1 MGYDHA
7 AGWTGSIHVGT
18 MSQPPGVFDRMAIR
32 ILLADDHAILRS
44 GLSML
49 INSHENY
56 EVVAQASES
65 QEAIEKATQLQ
76 PDVAILDIT
85 MPGGGG
91 VKVAEALMTSC
102 PETKV
107 IALTMHDDQ
116 AYLKAVL
123 AAGAQGFV
131 VKRSADTRLLDAIET
146 VLRGQVYIDPAMGQR
161 VMQGLLDPEADEEEG
176 DGKNPDALSLRER
189 QVLTLLAHGY
199 TNREA
204 AEHLGLSMRSVETY
218 RSRMAEKLGFQSR
231 VDLVR
236 YALETGLLK
245 SGEPL

>member
-1 MGYDHA
+1 
-7 AGWTGSIHVGT
+7 
-18 MSQPPGVFDRMAIR
+18 
-32 ILLADDHAILRS
+32 
-44 GLSML
+44 ML
-49 INSHENY
+49 INSREGY
-56 EVVAQASES
+56 EVVAQASDA
-65 QEAIEKATQLQ
+65 QEAIDKARQHK
-76 PDVAILDIT
+76 PEVCIVDIT

-91 VKVAEALMTSC
+91 VVVVETLA
-102 PETKV
+102 PELPGTRF

-123 AAGAQGFV
+123 TAGASGFV

-161 VMQGLLDPEADEEEG
+161 VMQGLLDPTAAEVEG
-176 DGKNPDALSLRER
+176 KHPDNLSLRER
-189 QVLTLLAHGY
+189 QVLLLLAHGY

-204 AEHLGLSMRSVETY
+204 AEQLGLSMRSVETY

-245 SGEPL
+245 SGDPV

>member
-1 MGYDHA
+1 
-7 AGWTGSIHVGT
+7 
-18 MSQPPGVFDRMAIR
+18 MAIR

-44 GLSML
+44 GLQML
-49 INSHENY
+49 INSHGSY
-56 EVVAQASES
+56 EVVAQASDS
-65 QEAIEKATQLQ
+65 QEAIRKGKASK
-76 PDVAILDIT
+76 PDVAIVDIT

-91 VKVAEALMTSC
+91 VKVTEALLEDH
-102 PETKV
+102 PEMKV

-123 AAGAQGFV
+123 AAGASGFV

-161 VMQGLLDPEADEEEG
+161 VMQGLLDPAAQEEE
-176 DGKNPDALSLRER
+176 DGKHPDNLSQRER

-204 AEHLGLSMRSVETY
+204 AEQLGLSMRSVETY
-218 RSRMAEKLGFQSR
+218 RSRMADKLGFQSR

-245 SGEPL
+245 SGETI

>member
-1 MGYDHA
+1 MA
-7 AGWTGSIHVGT
+7 AT
-18 MSQPPGVFDRMAIR
+18 R

-44 GLSML
+44 GLKML
-49 INSHENY
+49 IDGQDGL
-56 EVVAQASES
+56 EVVAQASDSE
-65 QEAIEKATQLQ
+65 EAVTKARETQ
-76 PDVAILDIT
+76 PDLAIVDIS

-91 VKVAEALMTSC
+91 VKVTETLSTDC
-102 PETKV
+102 PDTRV

-161 VMQGLLDPEADEEEG
+161 VMQGLLDPSLEEE
-176 DGKNPDALSLRER
+176 DDRNPDNLSLRER

-204 AEHLGLSMRSVETY
+204 AERLGLSMRSVETY
-218 RSRMAEKLGFQSR
+218 RSRMADKLGFQSR

-236 YALETGLLK
+236 YALEMGLLK
-245 SGEPL
+245 TGDPL

>member
-1 MGYDHA
+1 
-7 AGWTGSIHVGT
+7 
-18 MSQPPGVFDRMAIR
+18 MAKLR
-32 ILLADDHAILRS
+32 VLLADDHAILRS
-44 GLSML
+44 GLQML
-49 INSHENY
+49 INSHGDY
-56 EVVAQASES
+56 EVVAQASET
-65 QEAIEKATQLQ
+65 QEAIDKGAELQ
-76 PDVAILDIT
+76 PDVAIVDIT

-91 VKVAEALMTSC
+91 VKVTEALVESSPKTRI
-102 PETKV
+102 

-123 AAGAQGFV
+123 TAGASGFV

-161 VMQGLLDPEADEEEG
+161 VMQGLLDAEAAEAEEDDERH
-176 DGKNPDALSLRER
+176 PDNLSLRER

-204 AEHLGLSMRSVETY
+204 AERLGLSMRSVETY

>member
-1 MGYDHA
+1 
-7 AGWTGSIHVGT
+7 
-18 MSQPPGVFDRMAIR
+18 MAIR

-44 GLSML
+44 GLQML
-49 INSHENY
+49 INSRDGY
-56 EVVAQASES
+56 EVVAQASDT
-65 QEAIEKATQLQ
+65 QEAIDKARQHK
-76 PDVAILDIT
+76 PEVCIVDIT

-91 VKVAEALMTSC
+91 VVVVETLA
-102 PETKV
+102 PELPGCRF

-123 AAGAQGFV
+123 TAGASGFV

-161 VMQGLLDPEADEEEG
+161 VMQGLLDPAAAEAEG
-176 DGKNPDALSLRER
+176 KHPDNLSLRER
-189 QVLTLLAHGY
+189 QVLLLLAHGY

-204 AEHLGLSMRSVETY
+204 AEQLGLSMRSVETY
-218 RSRMAEKLGFQSR
+218 RSRMAEKLGFQNR

-236 YALETGLLK
+236 YALETGMLK
-245 SGEPL
+245 SGDPA

>member
-1 MGYDHA
+1 
-7 AGWTGSIHVGT
+7 
-18 MSQPPGVFDRMAIR
+18 MAKIR

-44 GLSML
+44 GLQML
-49 INSHENY
+49 INSHDDY
-56 EVVAQASES
+56 EVVAQASDTE
-65 QEAIEKATQLQ
+65 EAIAKGLDVE
-76 PDVAILDIT
+76 PDVAIVDIT

-91 VKVAEALMTSC
+91 VKVTEALIEKL
-102 PETKV
+102 PKTKI

-123 AAGAQGFV
+123 AAGASGFV

-161 VMQGLLDPEADEEEG
+161 VMQGLLDPEASEDED
-176 DGKNPDALSLRER
+176 DGAHPDNLSLRER

-204 AEHLGLSMRSVETY
+204 AERLGLSMRSVETY

>member
-1 MGYDHA
+1 
-7 AGWTGSIHVGT
+7 
-18 MSQPPGVFDRMAIR
+18 MAVIR

-44 GLSML
+44 GLGML

-65 QEAIEKATQLQ
+65 QEAIDKAVAVQ

-91 VKVAEALMTSC
+91 VKVAEALTDKC
-102 PETKV
+102 PDTKI

-123 AAGAQGFV
+123 AAGASGFV

-161 VMQGLLDPEADEEEG
+161 VMQGLLDPDAAEEDDELH
-176 DGKNPDALSLRER
+176 PDSLSLRER

-204 AEHLGLSMRSVETY
+204 AEQLGLSMRSVETY

-236 YALETGLLK
+236 YALEIGLLK
-245 SGEPL
+245 SGETL